1 MWTSTSAGGSSSTG
15 SRSPC
20 LTFAPPSLKK
30 WHEPQV
36 ARDGRPTDSQTQR
49 AETLRAQ
56 LARLTE
62 RYGRCLIEE
71 YIDGLE
77 LTVGILGDEA
87 LPPLQI
93 HTRRRFYD
101 YTAKYI
107 DDDTE
112 YLFDI
117 DLPQLVLEHIQ
128 SLSVRAH
135 RALGC
140 RDFSRVDWM
149 VDARTNE
156 AYVLEVNTIPGF
168 TEHSLLPKAAR
179 QAGLSF
185 AQLCQRIVDCGL
197 RIAD

>member
-1 MWTSTSAGGSSSTG
+1 MFK
-15 SRSPC
+15 C
-20 LTFAPPSLKK
+20 LPVVEIGAAK
-30 WHEPQV
+30 
-36 ARDGRPTDSQTQR
+36 DG
-49 AETLRAQ
+49 
-56 LARLTE
+56 
-62 RYGRCLIEE
+62 
-71 YIDGLE
+71 DG

-93 HTRRRFYD
+93 RTRRRFYD
-101 YTAKYI
+101 YAAKYV

-128 SLSVRAH
+128 AMSVQAH

-156 AYVLEVNTIPGF
+156 AYALEVNTIPGF
-168 TEHSLLPKAAR
+168 TEHSLLPKAAQR
-179 QAGLSF
+179 IGLSF
-185 AQLCQRIVDCGL
+185 AQLCQRIVDCGM
-197 RIAD
+197 RNTD